1 MTSKKWKKYEI
12 KVYEAVKRLS
22 PKDKIE
28 HNIKVTGSLSKS
40 RRQID
45 VSKNR
50 DLPNDFLIYECKDH
64 KRRLDTPKVEELY
77 TKLKDVGAIKGAIVS
92 NSSFTAGAVNMA
104 KELGISLYALVDTK
118 DKDILPKLFATV
130 FIEDTYLKSFSIS
143 LTSSDPKAI
152 QIIQT
157 SPSEICFKNSRGNFF
172 SAYNVISKLW
182 NEGKDLIQKPGF
194 YAYHPIKI
202 TGDVGIWANKRD
214 EPIIVRGVAFNY
226 EVAKRNH
233 LSRVEII
240 EANGLF
246 NVHEGSFQA
255 HGTLTTAPITPYEIQ
270 TDSEPTDLTLKEAQ
284 ATFKFA
290 ITSVMPKNPRKEIV
304 K

>member
-1 MTSKKWKKYEI
+1 MASTKWEKYEI
-12 KVYEAVKRLS
+12 KVYEAVKRLN
-22 PKDKIE
+22 PKDKVE
-28 HNIKVTGSLSKS
+28 HNIKVTGSLSKT

-64 KRRLDTPKVEELY
+64 KKHLDTPKVEELF
-77 TKLKDVGAIKGAIVS
+77 TKLKDVGAKKGAIVS
-92 NSSFTAGAVNMA
+92 NSLFTSGAVNIA
-104 KELGISLYALVDTK
+104 RELGISLYALVNTK
-118 DKDILPKLFATV
+118 DKAILPKLFATV
-130 FIEDTYLKSFSIS
+130 FIEDTYLKSFSVS
-143 LTSSDPKAI
+143 FTSSDPKAV

-157 SPSEICFKNSRGNFF
+157 SPSDVCFKNPKGNYFT
-172 SAYNVISKLW
+172 AYTVISRLW
-182 NEGKDLIQKPGF
+182 NKGEDLIQKPGF

-202 TGDVGIWANKRD
+202 TGNVGIWINKRGK
-214 EPIIVRGVAFNY
+214 PIIVRDVVFNY

-233 LSRVEII
+233 LSKMEII

-255 HGTLTTAPITPYEIQ
+255 HGSLTTAPIKPYEIQ
-270 TDSEPTDLTLKEAQ
+270 AISEPTELTLEEAQ

-290 ITSVMPKNPRKEIV
+290 ITSIMPKNPREEVTK
-304 K
+304 